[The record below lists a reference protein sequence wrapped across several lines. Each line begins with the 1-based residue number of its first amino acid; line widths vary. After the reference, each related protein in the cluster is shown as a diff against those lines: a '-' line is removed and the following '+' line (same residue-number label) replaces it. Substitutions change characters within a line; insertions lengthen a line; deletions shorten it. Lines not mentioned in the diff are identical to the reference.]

1 MSALGARF
9 DLIGEY
15 SLGRGVPWSLA
26 FVYKAGGVPVDLS
39 GGSARLVILDALES
53 GNSLWFTGP
62 PQVRLGGATGW
73 VDLALAEADT
83 ASVTWS
89 RARYRFYYT
98 PAGGPETL
106 LLYGRLG
113 VVEEG
118 D

>member
-15 SLGRGVPWSLA
+15 SLVRGLPWSLA

-62 PQVRLGGATGW
+62 PQVRLG
-73 VDLALAEADT
+73 DT
-83 ASVTWS
+83 ASVIWS

>member
-9 DLIGEY
+9 DLIGKY
-15 SLGRGVPWSLA
+15 SLVRGLPWSLC
-26 FVYKAGGVPVDLS
+26 FTRKAGGIPVDLT
-39 GGSARLVILDALES
+39 GGSARLVIFDALEP
-53 GNSLWFTGP
+53 GTCLWFTGP
-62 PQVRLGGATGW
+62 PRLVLGAAGR
-73 VDLALAEADT
+73 VDIILSEADT